1 MSTKIAIILPTYRR
15 SDGKTYD
22 YLTLCLTSIKIQTHQ
37 NFKVFLIGDKYEDQ
51 SEFDY
56 FAKSFLDPE
65 QIAAVN
71 LQYAFERDRY
81 PIDSLE
87 LWCSGGVHA
96 TNVGIDIAVG
106 HGFEYICKID
116 HDDYWEPDHLEQI
129 NSVIEQKQNP
139 AFIHTCSTYG
149 TNVLPYNTIFDSDLV
164 VEAFPIP
171 GNIAHSSVCYSIK
184 QLPFL
189 YEDTFARLGLHQ
201 PADAY
206 MWEKM
211 YEHMVEN
218 NLKSYFV
225 RKVTCHH
232 PYEYIYNR

>member
-1 MSTKIAIILPTYRR
+1 MSTKIAIVIPTYRR

-22 YLTLCLTSIKIQTHQ
+22 YLTRCLTSIKNQTYQ

-51 SEFDY
+51 LEFDY
-56 FAKSFLDPE
+56 FTKSFLDPE
-65 QIAAVN
+65 HIAAVN
-71 LQYAFERDRY
+71 LQYAFEREKY
-81 PIDSLE
+81 PINSIE
-87 LWCSGGVHA
+87 LWCSGGVNA
-96 TNVGIDIAVG
+96 TNVGIDIVIG
-106 HGFEYICKID
+106 YGLEYICHMD

-129 NSVIEQKQNP
+129 NLAIEQKQKP

-149 TNVLPYNTIFDSDLV
+149 RATLPYNTIFDGEI

-171 GNIAHSSVCYSIK
+171 GNLVHSSVCYSIK

-189 YEDTFARLGLHQ
+189 YEDVFARLGLHQ
-201 PADAY
+201 PADAN

-218 NLKSYFV
+218 NLKSYMVKKLTCNHPSEFV
-225 RKVTCHH
+225 HER
-232 PYEYIYNR
+232 